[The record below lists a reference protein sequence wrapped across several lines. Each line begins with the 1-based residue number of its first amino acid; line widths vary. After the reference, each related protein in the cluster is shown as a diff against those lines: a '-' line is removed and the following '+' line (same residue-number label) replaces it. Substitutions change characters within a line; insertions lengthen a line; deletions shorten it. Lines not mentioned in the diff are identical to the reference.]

1 MDFSE
6 LKNHLN
12 TTKDKFNVFNIY
24 DKSGYSPIHYA
35 AYKNI
40 EKACEILIEFVLS
53 DESDKTGG
61 NLNGGSG
68 ETEDHN
74 IDKKKK
80 MSLKENQLK
89 AWLNAPS
96 RGDDGF
102 TALHFAGFHGNMGL
116 VRLLVKNGADIN
128 AVNRQGINMLHVS
141 AQGDQHVS
149 LAYFI
154 DKGLDIKSKDLR
166 HSNPLHWA
174 AFSGAE
180 LTLNYIIA
188 WGGDLNA
195 QDSKGLTPLHLAVK
209 SYKENRS
216 TKGIK

>member
-53 DESDKTGG
+53 DESDKTSG

-68 ETEDHN
+68 ETEDRL

-80 MSLKENQLK
+80 K
-89 AWLNAPS
+89 
-96 RGDDGF
+96 
-102 TALHFAGFHGNMGL
+102 
-116 VRLLVKNGADIN
+116 
-128 AVNRQGINMLHVS
+128 
-141 AQGDQHVS
+141 
-149 LAYFI
+149 
-154 DKGLDIKSKDLR
+154 
-166 HSNPLHWA
+166 
-174 AFSGAE
+174 
-180 LTLNYIIA
+180 
-188 WGGDLNA
+188 
-195 QDSKGLTPLHLAVK
+195 
-209 SYKENRS
+209 
-216 TKGIK
+216 